1 MTGISV
7 TAAFACSTY
16 FVIVSLNSGKFS
28 AVAFAVVSIAC
39 GISEHKLAIS
49 ETALGAIIAVNKA
62 VMATAAMQ
70 TMAQDAPADTLPFLD
85 TNATSGESIIDNIK
99 AVKSGEITAENVDK
113 NLTKSV
119 NKRTAKAPI
128 VQIATQVNADA
139 KTFFWKAVNICKKYL
154 VKNKIMQTNSD
165 NENSLPK
172 KQSFDKIEIRG
183 AKEHNLKNVNLDIP
197 RGKIVAF
204 TGRSGSGKSSLAFDT
219 VYAEG
224 YRKYME
230 SLSADAR
237 RLLSQID
244 KPAVE
249 SIKGLSPVIAIEQVK
264 SLGSNPR
271 STLAT
276 LTEIADYARLL
287 WSIAGEQRCPKDGG
301 KISRRSVDDCVDA
314 VMNLP
319 SDSRVYVLS
328 PRGDFKLN
336 FAKQEIKN
344 LRQRAWQRARIEGE
358 IFDLDDPISEKEVFA
373 KNASKKNLK
382 VELVID
388 RFPLSS
394 ISRGRI
400 ADSLELALREGSDKA
415 IVSYSS
421 KEKGDGELVLST
433 AFACEKCGEKYSPLT
448 VRNFSFNHPDG
459 ACPYCG
465 GIGRVMRTNEKLAVP
480 DDTKSIRGGA
490 IKAWRLG
497 AKSIII
503 AHNRILRQLAEQIP
517 FDPNVAWKD
526 LPEKTR
532 NILLYGDETRTYF
545 LRLKRGNCKLSEV
558 YFNGVLAE
566 VDRLCAETVSDG
578 LRARLSVFQVSSI
591 CPECKG
597 ARFSARTRNVF
608 IEGVSYDK
616 FCAMSVSES
625 LAFVKSLE
633 NNAKYKAVTDAIKG
647 LVERLGFLDV
657 VGLSYISLDR
667 EAATLSGGEA
677 QRARLATQLGMNLTG
692 VTYVLDEPTIG
703 LHPSDD
709 AMLIGA
715 LRSLKDKGNSVLLVE
730 HDEAALRASD
740 WVVELGPEAGEAGG
754 NLVFNGTLE
763 DCLKSEKSRTGMY
776 LSGRSKIKRPSPLL
790 SPVNGWLTVK
800 NASENNLKK
809 VTAKFP
815 IGLFTVV
822 CGVSGSGKSTLVND
836 VLAKTAAAKLNGAK
850 EISGKHGGIVGF
862 ENFDTC
868 VRVDQ
873 SPIGKSPRSNP
884 ATYTKLFDLLRELYA
899 QTPLAKIRGYSAGR
913 FSFNVKGGRCEH
925 CRGDG
930 SICLDMQF
938 LGEVYVTCPSCGGK
952 RYNRET
958 LEVRY
963 KNLNIAEALNLTV
976 DEALEVFSAYPRIVA
991 KLKTLSDVGLG
1002 YIRLGQPANTLS
1014 GGEAQRIKLSL
1025 ELSRRTR
1032 GRALYILD
1040 EPTTGL
1046 HWDDID
1052 RLLKL
1057 LFELRNAGNTI
1068 VVIEHHPDFIK
1079 LADWLVELGPTGG
1092 ANGGKIIYEGTYQD
1106 IKNADTP
1113 TSKFVK

>member
-1 MTGISV
+1 
-7 TAAFACSTY
+7 
-16 FVIVSLNSGKFS
+16 
-28 AVAFAVVSIAC
+28 
-39 GISEHKLAIS
+39 
-49 ETALGAIIAVNKA
+49 
-62 VMATAAMQ
+62 
-70 TMAQDAPADTLPFLD
+70 
-85 TNATSGESIIDNIK
+85 
-99 AVKSGEITAENVDK
+99 
-113 NLTKSV
+113 
-119 NKRTAKAPI
+119 
-128 VQIATQVNADA
+128 
-139 KTFFWKAVNICKKYL
+139 
-154 VKNKIMQTNSD
+154 
-165 NENSLPK
+165 
-172 KQSFDKIEIRG
+172 
-183 AKEHNLKNVNLDIP
+183 
-197 RGKIVAF
+197 
-204 TGRSGSGKSSLAFDT
+204 
-219 VYAEG
+219 
-224 YRKYME
+224 RKYME

-249 SIKGLSPVIAIEQVK
+249 SIRGLSPVIAIEQVK

-287 WSIAGEQRCPKDGG
+287 WSIAGEQRCPKDNG
-301 KISRRSVDDCVDA
+301 KIARRSIDECVDA
-314 VMNLP
+314 VMKLP
-319 SDSRVYVLS
+319 NNSRIYILA
-328 PRGDFKLN
+328 PRGELKLSG
-336 FAKQEIKN
+336 AKAEIKN
-344 LRQRAWQRARIEGE
+344 LRQRAWQRARIDNK
-358 IFDLDDPISEKEVFA
+358 IFDLDDPIAEKEIFA
-373 KNASKKNLK
+373 NATTKKIFK
-382 VELVID
+382 TELVID

-394 ISRGRI
+394 TSRGRV
-400 ADSLELALREGSDKA
+400 ADSLELALKEGNDKA
-415 IVSYSS
+415 IVFYSS
-421 KEKGDGELVLST
+421 DGIENEMILST
-433 AFACEKCGEKYSPLT
+433 AFSCEKCGEVYSPLS

-459 ACPYCG
+459 ACPVCD
-465 GIGRVMRTNEKLAVP
+465 GIGRVMRTSEKLAVP
-480 DDTKSIRGGA
+480 DDSKSIRDGA

-517 FDPNVAWKD
+517 FDLNTPWRD

-532 NILLYGDETRTYF
+532 KILLYGDKSRTYF
-545 LRLKRGNCKLSEV
+545 LRLKRGNCKPSEV

-578 LRARLSVFQVSSI
+578 LRARLSVFQISSV
-591 CPECKG
+591 CPECNG

-616 FCAMSVSES
+616 FCAMSVSDS
-625 LAFVKSLE
+625 LDFIKSLLD
-633 NNAKYKAVTDAIKG
+633 NPKYSAVCDAVKG
-647 LVERLGFLDV
+647 LYERLGFLDT

-667 EAATLSGGEA
+667 EASTLSGGEA

-709 AMLIGA
+709 DMLIGA
-715 LRSLKDKGNSVLLVE
+715 LKNLKAKGNSVLLVE
-730 HDEAALRASD
+730 HDESALRASD
-740 WVVELGPEAGEAGG
+740 WVVELGPQAGENGG
-754 NLVFNGTLE
+754 ELMFNGSLE
-763 DCLKSEKSRTGMY
+763 DCMKSDKSRTGMY
-776 LSGRSKIKRPSPLL
+776 LSGRASIARPAPIL
-790 SPVNGWLTVK
+790 PATNGWLTVK
-800 NASENNLKK
+800 GAKENNLKN
-809 VTAKFP
+809 VNAKFP

-836 VLAKTAAAKLNGAK
+836 ILAKASAVKLNGAK
-850 EISGKHGGIVGF
+850 EISGAHSGISGL

-899 QTPLAKIRGYSAGR
+899 QTALAKIRGYSAGR

-938 LGEVYVTCPSCGGK
+938 LGEVFVTCPSCNGK

-963 KNLNIAEALNLTV
+963 KDLNIADALNLTV
-976 DEALEVFSAYPRIVA
+976 DEALEVFKAYPRIVA

-1002 YIRLGQPANTLS
+1002 YIKLGQPANTLS

-1025 ELSRRTR
+1025 ELSRRTN

-1052 RLLKL
+1052 KLLKL
-1057 LFELRNAGNTI
+1057 LFKLRDAGNTI
-1068 VVIEHHPDFIK
+1068 IVIEHHPDFVK

-1092 ANGGKIIYEGTYQD
+1092 ANGGNIIFEGNYND
-1106 IKNADTP
+1106 LKSAKTP
-1113 TSKFVK
+1113 TAKFIK

>member
-1 MTGISV
+1 
-7 TAAFACSTY
+7 
-16 FVIVSLNSGKFS
+16 
-28 AVAFAVVSIAC
+28 
-39 GISEHKLAIS
+39 
-49 ETALGAIIAVNKA
+49 
-62 VMATAAMQ
+62 MQ
-70 TMAQDAPADTLPFLD
+70 TKSDSQKNLD
-85 TNATSGESIIDNIK
+85 T
-99 AVKSGEITAENVDK
+99 
-113 NLTKSV
+113 
-119 NKRTAKAPI
+119 RP
-128 VQIATQVNADA
+128 
-139 KTFFWKAVNICKKYL
+139 
-154 VKNKIMQTNSD
+154 
-165 NENSLPK
+165 
-172 KQSFDKIEIRG
+172 FDKIEIRG
-183 AKEHNLKNVNLDIP
+183 AKQHNLKNINLDIP
-197 RGKIVAF
+197 RGQIVAF

-249 SIKGLSPVIAIEQVK
+249 SIRGLSPVIAIEQVK

-287 WSIAGEQRCPKDGG
+287 WSIAGEQRCPKDNG
-301 KISRRSVDDCVDA
+301 KISRRSIDECVDA

-319 SDSRVYVLS
+319 SNSRIYILA
-328 PRGDFKLN
+328 PRGELKLSTVK
-336 FAKQEIKN
+336 AEIKS
-344 LRQRAWQRARIEGE
+344 LRQRAWQRARVNKI
-358 IFDLDDPISEKEVFA
+358 IFELDDPSAEKEIFA
-373 KNASKKNLK
+373 NATTKNTFKT
-382 VELVID
+382 ELVID
-388 RFPLSS
+388 RFPLAST
-394 ISRGRI
+394 SRGRI
-400 ADSLELALREGSDKA
+400 ADSLELALKEGNDKA
-415 IVSYSS
+415 IVFYSS
-421 KEKGDGELVLST
+421 DGIENEMILST
-433 AFACEKCGEKYSPLT
+433 AFACEKCGEVYSPLT

-459 ACPYCG
+459 ACPVCD
-465 GIGRVMRTNEKLAVP
+465 GIGRVMRTSEKLAVP
-480 DDTKSIRGGA
+480 DDTKSIRDGA

-517 FDPNVAWKD
+517 FDPNTPWRD
-526 LPEKTR
+526 LPEQTR
-532 NILLYGDETRTYF
+532 KILLYGDKSRTYW
-545 LRLKRGNCKLSEV
+545 LRLKRGNCKPSEV

-578 LRARLSVFQVSSI
+578 LRARLSVFQISSV
-591 CPECKG
+591 CPECNG

-608 IEGVSYDK
+608 VEGISYDK
-616 FCAMSVSES
+616 FCAMSVSDS
-625 LAFVKSLE
+625 LAFIKSLLD
-633 NNAKYKAVTDAIKG
+633 NPKYTAVIDAVKG
-647 LVERLGFLDV
+647 LHERLGFLDS

-667 EAATLSGGEA
+667 EASTLSGGEA

-709 AMLIGA
+709 DMLIGA
-715 LRSLKDKGNSVLLVE
+715 LKNLKSKGNSVLLVE
-730 HDEAALRASD
+730 HDESALRASD
-740 WVVELGPEAGEAGG
+740 WVVELGPQAGEHGG
-754 NLVFNGTLE
+754 ELMFNGTLA
-763 DCLKSEKSRTGMY
+763 DCMKSDKSRTGMY
-776 LSGRSKIKRPSPLL
+776 LSGRASIARPAPIL
-790 SPVNGWLTVK
+790 PATNGWLTVK
-800 NASENNLKK
+800 GAKENNLKN
-809 VTAKFP
+809 VDAKFP

-836 VLAKTAAAKLNGAK
+836 ILAKVAASKLNGAK
-850 EISGKHGGIVGF
+850 EIGGAHSGILGL

-884 ATYTKLFDLLRELYA
+884 ATYTKLFDLLRDLYA
-899 QTPLAKIRGYSAGR
+899 QTPLAKIRGYNAGR

-938 LGEVYVTCPSCGGK
+938 LGEVFVTCPSCNGK

-976 DEALEVFSAYPRIVA
+976 DEALEVFGAYPRIVA

-1002 YIRLGQPANTLS
+1002 YIKLGQPANTLS

-1025 ELSRRTR
+1025 ELSRRTN
-1032 GRALYILD
+1032 GRSLYILD

-1052 RLLKL
+1052 KLLKL

-1068 VVIEHHPDFIK
+1068 IVIEHHPDFVK
-1079 LADWLVELGPTGG
+1079 LADWLIELGPTGG
-1092 ANGGKIIYEGTYQD
+1092 AKGGNIIFEGNYKD
-1106 IKNADTP
+1106 IKSAKTP
-1113 TSKFVK
+1113 TAKFIK

>member
-1 MTGISV
+1 
-7 TAAFACSTY
+7 
-16 FVIVSLNSGKFS
+16 
-28 AVAFAVVSIAC
+28 
-39 GISEHKLAIS
+39 
-49 ETALGAIIAVNKA
+49 
-62 VMATAAMQ
+62 
-70 TMAQDAPADTLPFLD
+70 
-85 TNATSGESIIDNIK
+85 
-99 AVKSGEITAENVDK
+99 
-113 NLTKSV
+113 
-119 NKRTAKAPI
+119 
-128 VQIATQVNADA
+128 
-139 KTFFWKAVNICKKYL
+139 
-154 VKNKIMQTNSD
+154 MQTNSD
-165 NENSLPK
+165 ISAARGGFEK
-172 KQSFDKIEIRG
+172 MEIRG
-183 AKEHNLKNVNLDIP
+183 AREHNLKNVNLDIP

-219 VYAEG
+219 IYAEG

-249 SIKGLSPVIAIEQVK
+249 SIRGLSPVIAIEQVK

-276 LTEIADYARLL
+276 LTEIADYARVL

-301 KISRRSVDDCVDA
+301 KISRRSVDECVDA
-314 VMNLP
+314 VLALP
-319 SDSRVYVLS
+319 QGSRVYILA
-328 PRGDFKLN
+328 PRGSFKPAA
-336 FAKQEIKN
+336 AKAEIKS
-344 LRQRAWQRARIEGE
+344 LRQRAWQRARLNGE
-358 IFDLDDPISEKEVFA
+358 IFELDDPAAERELFEKFKSEKL
-373 KNASKKNLK
+373 LK
-382 VELVID
+382 LDLVID

-394 ISRGRI
+394 AARGRI
-400 ADSLELALREGSDKA
+400 ADSLELALREGADKA
-415 IVSYSS
+415 LAAYSAGGKS
-421 KEKGDGELVLST
+421 GELVLST
-433 AFACEKCGEKYSPLT
+433 AFACEKCGEIYAPLT

-459 ACPYCG
+459 ACKFCG
-465 GIGRVMRTNEKLAVP
+465 GIGRVMRTSEKLAVP
-480 DDTKSIRGGA
+480 DDSKSVAGGA
-490 IKAWRLG
+490 IKAWRVG

-517 FDPNVAWKD
+517 FDTSVPWRD
-526 LPEKTR
+526 LPAETR
-532 NILLYGDETRTYF
+532 KILLYGDDSRTYF
-545 LRLKRGNCKLSEV
+545 LRLKRGNCKAAEV
-558 YFNGVLAE
+558 HFGGVLAE
-566 VDRLCAETVSDG
+566 VDRLCAETTSDG
-578 LRARLSVFQVSSI
+578 LRARLSVFQMSSE
-591 CPECKG
+591 CPVCGG
-597 ARFSARTRNVF
+597 ARFSERTRNVF
-608 IEGVSYDK
+608 VEGVSYDK
-616 FCAMSVSES
+616 FCAMSVAES

-633 NNAKYKAVTDAIKG
+633 SLKKYDSVRDAVNG
-647 LVERLGFLDV
+647 LRDRLGFLNT

-667 EAATLSGGEA
+667 EASTLSGGEA
-677 QRARLATQLGMNLTG
+677 QRARLATQLGMDLTG

-715 LRSLKDKGNSVLLVE
+715 LKTLKDRGNSVLLVE
-730 HDEAALRASD
+730 HDEAALRAAD
-740 WVVELGPEAGEAGG
+740 WVVELGPEAGEKGG
-754 NLVFNGTLE
+754 ELTFNGTLA
-763 DCLKSEKSRTGMY
+763 DCLKSKTSRTGMY
-776 LSGRSKIKRPSPLL
+776 LSGRAKIGRPSPRL
-790 SPVNGWLTVK
+790 SPANSWLTVK
-800 NASENNLKK
+800 KARENNLKNID
-809 VTAKFP
+809 VKFP
-815 IGLFTVV
+815 VGLFTVV

-836 VLAKTAAAKLNGAK
+836 ILAKVAAAKLNGAK
-850 EISGKHGGIVGF
+850 EIAGAHGGIAGF
-862 ENFDTC
+862 DNFDTC

-899 QTPLAKIRGYSAGR
+899 QTPLAKMRGYSAGR

-938 LGEVYVTCPSCGGK
+938 LGEVYITCPSCGGK

-963 KNLNIAEALNLTV
+963 KGLNIAEALNLTV
-976 DEALEVFSAYPRIVA
+976 DEALGVFAAYPRIVA

-1025 ELSRRTR
+1025 ELSRRTH

-1052 RLLKL
+1052 KLLKL
-1057 LFELRNAGNTI
+1057 LFELRDAGNTI
-1068 VVIEHHPDFIK
+1068 IVIEHHPDFVK

-1092 ANGGKIIYEGTYQD
+1092 AAGGYAVFEGTFD
-1106 IKNADTP
+1106 ELKSADTP
-1113 TSKFVK
+1113 TAKFVR